1 MELSLFY
8 FVLPLIALLY
18 AAVGHG
24 GASGYLALMSLFS
37 FAKEELRSTALLL
50 NLVVAGVSFIQ
61 FYRAGHF
68 KLRLFLVFTISS
80 VPMAYLG
87 GTIDINAAIY
97 KLVLGVFLLL
107 SVAKMIG
114 LLDRLSPK
122 QNYDAIAKKSNYPV
136 GLAIGTAI
144 GFISGL
150 IGIGGG
156 IILSP
161 VILLLRW
168 GTAKEAAAVSAL
180 FIWMNSLAGLI
191 GMYSADKL
199 LLNANWHLMLLLV
212 FAGGSIGGLI
222 GSKKLNNRNLRY
234 LLSFVLLIAAIKLIF
249 GV

>member
-1 MELSLFY
+1 MDLTWFY
-8 FVLPLIALLY
+8 IFLPLVALLY

-50 NLVVAGVSFIQ
+50 NLVVAGISFIQ
-61 FYRAGHF
+61 FYRAGYF
-68 KLRLFLVFTISS
+68 KLRTFLVFTIAS

-87 GTIDINAAIY
+87 GSIEIDAGTY
-97 KLVLGVFLLL
+97 KLILGLFLIL
-107 SVAKMIG
+107 SVAKMTG
-114 LLDRLSPK
+114 FLDRLTPK
-122 QNYDAIAKKSNYPV
+122 QDYDGLSKKSNYPL
-136 GLAIGTAI
+136 GLAIGAII

-168 GTAKEAAAVSAL
+168 GNAKEAAAVSAL

-191 GMYSADKL
+191 GMYAADKL
-199 LLNANWHLMLLLV
+199 VLNVNWHFMLILV
-212 FAGGSIGGLI
+212 LIGGSVGGLI
-222 GSKKLNNRNLRY
+222 GSKKLNNKNLRY

-249 GV
+249 GT